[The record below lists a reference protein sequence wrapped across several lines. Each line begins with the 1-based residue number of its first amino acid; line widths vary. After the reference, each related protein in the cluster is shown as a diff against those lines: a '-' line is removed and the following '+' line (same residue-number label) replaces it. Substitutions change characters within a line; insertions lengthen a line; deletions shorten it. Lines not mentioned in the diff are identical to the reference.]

1 MDKSLQS
8 SSQVFVIDDDEAV
21 RESLLALF
29 RSVPLPVTAYA
40 STQEFLQTRLPD
52 APSCLVLDVR
62 LPEASGLDFQR
73 TLGIAGSHMPIVF
86 ISGYADVPMTV
97 QAMKGGAV
105 EFLTKPFRDQDL
117 VDAVQTAISA
127 DRMRRDQDKSIAKL
141 REAFESLTVRERDV
155 VALVVRGLMNKQ
167 IAAELNVSEITVK
180 IHRGKATRK
189 VGARSLAEL
198 VRMADAVGLR
208 PSGKGK

>member
-1 MDKSLQS
+1 MDTDKTP
-8 SSQVFVIDDDEAV
+8 QVFVIDDDEAV
-21 RESLLALF
+21 RESLSALF
-29 RSVPLPVTAYA
+29 RSVPLPVTACA
-40 STQEFLQTRLPD
+40 SAQEFLQIKLPD

-62 LPEASGLDFQR
+62 LPEVSGLDFQR
-73 TLGIAGSHMPIVF
+73 TLGFAGSHMPIVF

-97 QAMKGGAV
+97 QAMKAGAV
-105 EFLTKPFRDQDL
+105 EFLTKPFRDQEL
-117 VDAVQTAISA
+117 VDAVQAAINA
-127 DRMRRDQDKSIAKL
+127 DRVRRDYDKSLAKL

-167 IAAELNVSEITVK
+167 IAAELKVSEITVK

-208 PSGKGK
+208 PSGAGK